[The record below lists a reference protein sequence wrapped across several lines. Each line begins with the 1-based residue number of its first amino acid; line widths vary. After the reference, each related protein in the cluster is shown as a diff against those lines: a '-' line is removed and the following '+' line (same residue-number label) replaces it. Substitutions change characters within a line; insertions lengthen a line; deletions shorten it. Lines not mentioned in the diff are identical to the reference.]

1 MSASFSK
8 AALDILIKKNVTVIF
23 NDNVDLTNVEN
34 FRQNRLKTKNGNQI
48 EFEAYFVCIGAKPCT
63 EMIKKIYPEWL
74 DNNSFI
80 KVNEYLNVITG
91 YYYNF
96 KADFYHFIKL
106 RFYLYF

>member
-34 FRQNRLKTKNGNQI
+34 FRQNRLKTKNGNEI
-48 EFEAYFVCIGAKPCT
+48 EFEAYFICIGAKPCT
-63 EMIKKIYPEWL
+63 DLVKKSFPEWV
-74 DNNSFI
+74 DNNSFV

-91 YYYNF
+91 NYCNF
-96 KADFYHFIKL
+96 SS
-106 RFYLYF
+106 